1 MSKENVSEKT
11 NSKKASAK
19 SSKDKKN
26 SFGRKFVKYFKDLKS
41 EFKKVVWPTKKQVFN
56 NTLVVLAFSGL
67 LMLFIFGLD
76 TGLLALLRLIL
87 NQG

>member
-26 SFGRKFVKYFKDLKS
+26 SFGRKFVKYFKD
-41 EFKKVVWPTKKQVFN
+41 
-56 NTLVVLAFSGL
+56 
-67 LMLFIFGLD
+67 
-76 TGLLALLRLIL
+76 
-87 NQG
+87 

>member
-1 MSKENVSEKT
+1 MSKENVSEQT

-26 SFGRKFVKYFKDLKS
+26 SFGRKVVKYFKDLKS